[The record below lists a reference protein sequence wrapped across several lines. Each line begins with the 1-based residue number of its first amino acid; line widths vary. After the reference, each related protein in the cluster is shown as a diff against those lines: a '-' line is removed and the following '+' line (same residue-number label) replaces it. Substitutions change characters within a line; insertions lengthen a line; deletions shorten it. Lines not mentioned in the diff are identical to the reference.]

1 VYPDNFL
8 SRAVCLSLFLLPV
21 VCIGEKRYDFNSNC
35 QQAYKAIVQL
45 RLEEGSKLL
54 AAEEKR
60 DPDNLIPYFLDNY
73 VDFFQLFFNEDPA
86 QYAARKGRL
95 DRRLELMS
103 EGPEG
108 SPFNLFTRSVIHFQ
122 WAAVQIK
129 FGDNWGAAWD
139 FRRSFLQSKECAQR
153 FPDFLPATM
162 LGGVMEV
169 VAGTIPDGY
178 KWLSNL
184 LGIKGSVVSGT
195 QKLEHFLSVDEALAA
210 LYRDEASF
218 YYLYL
223 QFYILNKHEEVFGF
237 IRQHRL
243 DVRNNHLFTY
253 LYANLCLND
262 QQSAMAERIIR
273 EMNPSPGFMDMP
285 VWDMEMGYAAL
296 NHLEPDA
303 AFYLERFLRR
313 FKGRFYVKD
322 VLQKLSWDAY
332 LKGDQARA
340 DSFRLLVLRRGGA
353 ESDADRQALKEAK
366 SGKWPNKVLLKA
378 RLLSDGGY
386 FAEALQVLDGAAG
399 ASGTAA
405 LSGTPTLSGAARFK
419 DPAEDCE
426 FAYRVGRIYDGL
438 GRDSA
443 AIGAY
448 DKTIVIGEQLQAY
461 YAARAALQAGYI
473 YERRGDKTR
482 AVAYFERCLGMK
494 DHDYKNSLDQRA
506 KAGIARCKGD

>member
-1 VYPDNFL
+1 
-8 SRAVCLSLFLLPV
+8 LFFPV
-21 VCIGEKRYDFNSNC
+21 FCIGQKRYDFNPNC
-35 QQAYKAIVQL
+35 QQAYKAIVEL
-45 RLEEGSKLL
+45 RLAEGSRLL
-54 AAEEKR
+54 AEEEKR

-73 VDFFQLFFNEDPA
+73 VDFFQLFFNEDAA
-86 QYAARKGRL
+86 QYAAWKGRL
-95 DRRLELMS
+95 DQRLELMS

-122 WAAVQIK
+122 WAAVQVK
-129 FGDNWGAAWD
+129 FGDNWGAGWD
-139 FRRSFLQSKECAQR
+139 FRRSFLQSKECARR
-153 FPDFLPATM
+153 FPVFLPATM
-162 LGGVMEV
+162 LSGVMEV

-184 LGIKGSVVSGT
+184 LGIKGSVVSGM
-195 QKLEHFLSVDEALAA
+195 QKLDHFISADAALAV

-262 QQSAMAERIIR
+262 QQSALAGRIIK
-273 EMNPSPGFMDMP
+273 EMNPSPEYMDMP
-285 VWDMEMGYAAL
+285 VWDMERGYAAL

-303 AFYLERFLRR
+303 ASYLERFLWR

-332 LKGDQARA
+332 LRGDQVRA

-366 SGKWPNKVLLKA
+366 GGKWPNKLLLKA

-386 FAEALQVLDGAAG
+386 FAEAFHVLDGS
-399 ASGTAA
+399 ASS
-405 LSGTPTLSGAARFK
+405 SGVGRFK
-419 DPAEDCE
+419 DPVDGCE
-426 FAYRVGRIYDGL
+426 YAYRMGRIYDGL
-438 GRDSA
+438 GRDTA

-448 DKTIVIGEQLQAY
+448 EKTIAIGEQMQAY

-473 YERRGDKTR
+473 YERRGDKGR
-482 AVAYFERCLGMK
+482 AVIYFERCLGMK
-494 DHDYKNSLDQRA
+494 DHDYKNSLDARA
-506 KAGIARCKGD
+506 KAGIARCKGE

>member
-1 VYPDNFL
+1 VF
-8 SRAVCLSLFLLPV
+8 
-21 VCIGEKRYDFNSNC
+21 CIGQKRYDFNINC
-35 QQAYKAIVQL
+35 QQAYRAIVQL
-45 RLEEGSKLL
+45 RLDEGSRLL

-73 VDFFQLFFNEDPA
+73 VDFFQLFFNEDAA
-86 QYAARKGRL
+86 QYAAWKGRL
-95 DRRLELMS
+95 DQRLELMS

-129 FGDNWGAAWD
+129 FGDNWAAAWD
-139 FRRSFLQSKECAQR
+139 FRRSFLQSKECARR
-153 FPDFLPATM
+153 FPAFLPAAM
-162 LGGVMEV
+162 LSGVMEV

-184 LGIKGSVVSGT
+184 LGIKGSVVSGM
-195 QKLEHFLSVDEALAA
+195 QKLEHFISADEALVA

-237 IRQHRL
+237 IRQHQL

-262 QQSAMAERIIR
+262 QQSALAERIIR
-273 EMNPSPGFMDMP
+273 EMNSSPGYMDMP
-285 VWDMEMGYAAL
+285 VWDMELGYAAL
-296 NHLEPDA
+296 NHLKPEA

-322 VLQKLSWDAY
+322 ALQKLSWDAY
-332 LKGDQARA
+332 LKGNQARA

-366 SGKWPNKVLLKA
+366 SGKWPNKLLLRA

-386 FAEALQVLDGAAG
+386 FAEALQVLAGAAPSSGSARSSG
-399 ASGTAA
+399 AAS
-405 LSGTPTLSGAARFK
+405 LSGAAPFNDRV
-419 DPAEDCE
+419 EGCE
-426 FAYRVGRIYDGL
+426 YAYRMGRIYDGL
-438 GRDSA
+438 GKDSA

-448 DKTIVIGEQLQAY
+448 DKTIAIGEQLPAY
-461 YAARAALQAGYI
+461 YAARAALQAGYL

-482 AVAYFERCLGMK
+482 AVVYFERCLGMK

-506 KAGIARCKGD
+506 KAGIARCKGE